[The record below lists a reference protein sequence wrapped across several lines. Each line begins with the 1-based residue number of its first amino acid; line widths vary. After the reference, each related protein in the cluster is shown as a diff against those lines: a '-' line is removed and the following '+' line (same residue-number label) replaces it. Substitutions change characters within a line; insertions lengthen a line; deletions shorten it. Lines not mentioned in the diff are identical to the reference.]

1 METPVRLTRRSVSF
15 LSAAAV
21 LVAFGATACS
31 DAGGVAAPDAAEPGS
46 VAFSNGGEIG
56 ALALEHRKDLATL
69 RRLLAPFHDIDRA
82 KAAGW
87 NTPIT
92 PCLELPGTGAMGV
105 HWANPAL
112 LDDGGNVAVDEPET
126 LIYEPRGNQK
136 PRLVGVEY
144 IVPLGDS
151 EDPPMLFGQQFH
163 RNEAVGIWALHV
175 WVPRHNP
182 LGMFA
187 DWNPKVSCEA
197 AP

>member
-1 METPVRLTRRSVSF
+1 MRNLVRWTRRSFVLPF
-15 LSAAAV
+15 AATVLAV
-21 LVAFGATACS
+21 FVASACS
-31 DAGGVAAPDAAEPGS
+31 DTSEVAAPDAIEPGP

-56 ALALEHRKDLATL
+56 ALALDHRKDLAAL

-82 KAAGW
+82 RAAGW
-87 NTPIT
+87 DTPIT

-105 HWANPAL
+105 HWANPGL
-112 LDDGGNVAVDEPET
+112 MGDGGEVAVDEPET

-151 EDPPMLFGQQFH
+151 EDAPMLFGQHFH

-175 WVPRHNP
+175 WIPRHNP
-182 LGMFA
+182 LGTFA
-187 DWNPKVSCEA
+187 DWNPKVSCA
-197 AP
+197 AVH